1 MTHQHESAMKNK
13 LKTKHTNMWN
23 TLKRLHSTR
32 SPHPPPNKMSNVRT
46 GKMKTIEGKGTPLK
60 ITAVEVV
67 EAGAKPGAGRA
78 GPA

>member
-1 MTHQHESAMKNK
+1 
-13 LKTKHTNMWN
+13 MWN
-23 TLKRLHSTR
+23 TLKRLHTTKTKTTINKTR
-32 SPHPPPNKMSNVRT
+32 NIVPDHHIPPQNKMSSVRT